1 MLSSSEF
8 VVAKCWRGLARYYR
22 SNRFSDPDF
31 RHFKFG
37 TMLERNSYP
46 NRLRDFLLAVGS
58 PEDLNCLSKQHP
70 TPGWNPGG
78 LGTRSIAWEPSNAS
92 FNICAARSPRSV
104 VIFCEA

>member
-58 PEDLNCLSKQHP
+58 PEDLNCLSKQ
-70 TPGWNPGG
+70 
-78 LGTRSIAWEPSNAS
+78 PSNSRLEPWRPGNEIHRVGA
-92 FNICAARSPRSV
+92 FQCLLQHLCGEIA
-104 VIFCEA
+104 